1 MYPVVL
7 ISAIAIALTSPMAN
21 AAEGN
26 AKALQKTAL
35 LEYESYI
42 HSLKTSEEPDRF
54 RTPYDPIFSINYGK
68 MSLLSK
74 IASAIEF

>member
-42 HSLKTSEEPDRF
+42 HSLKTSTSFVKYVD
-54 RTPYDPIFSINYGK
+54 
-68 MSLLSK
+68 
-74 IASAIEF
+74 